1 MNWPLNINNFTFLD
15 RLKICQFILNPKNRW
30 TQDTQVKK
38 IEKAM
43 ANFVNSKYSVFVSN
57 GSTANTILSQYIK
70 DSTNK
75 NVIVFPS
82 TTWQTSCSPW
92 IREGFMPHFIDISLE
107 DFSINKKEL
116 LKFVEKNHKK
126 IACIFPTSLI
136 GFCPDIDF
144 YLELENKYNIKVMFD
159 NCENTLGD
167 FRGKNISSYFTS
179 TTSSYFGHQIQSI
192 EGGFIFTNSL
202 KEYEYFL
209 MQRNHGMTRSLKAYG
224 LNPANYINKNVDE
237 LFDFYSLG
245 SNFRNTD
252 LNAFI
257 GLLDINRIN
266 TYKERRINL
275 YKLYK
280 SLLDKNKFYLPP
292 EREHC
297 QDVAFCLPII
307 VKNQNK
313 FLYEKAFNLCKE
325 KGIEYRPII
334 SGFLGYQTCYK
345 KFMKNHNKYRNSIY
359 LHNYGFY
366 VGLYSSLQEKCII
379 DFANKLNKL

>member
-30 TQDTQVKK
+30 TQDVQVKK

-43 ANFVNSKYSVFVSN
+43 ANFVNSKYAVFVSN

-70 DSTNK
+70 DTINK
-75 NVIVFPS
+75 NIVVFPS

-92 IREGFMPHFIDISLE
+92 IREGFMPHFIDISLD

-167 FRGKNISSYFTS
+167 FKNKNISSYFTS

-209 MQRNHGMTRSLKAYG
+209 MQRNHGMTRSLKSYE
-224 LNPANYINKNVDE
+224 LDDTNYINKNVDK
-237 LFDFYSLG
+237 LFDFYNLG
-245 SNFRNTD
+245 NNFRNTD

-266 TYKERRINL
+266 IYKEKRISL
-275 YKLYK
+275 YNLYK
-280 SLLDKNKFYLPP
+280 SLLDKNKFYLPS
-292 EREHC
+292 ERQHC

-313 FLYEKAFNLCKE
+313 SLYEKAFNLCKQ

-345 KFMKNHNKYRNSIY
+345 KFIKNHNKYKNSIY

-366 VGLYSSLQEKCII
+366 VGLYSDLKEKRII
-379 DFANKLNKL
+379 DFVKELNKL